1 MNKRGRKRK
10 HKRYFDVEQEE
21 ATLLY
26 LSSFDESEKNKIYE
40 EFLKEPLY
48 KMVESIINRYNL
60 YSKEMSFEELLN
72 DTLSFL
78 HTKIDKFDPSQGT
91 KAYSYYGTIIKHR
104 LLGKRIK
111 EQDEITKRENY
122 DAVLVNIE
130 EDEKYSYQIDEE
142 DSFTSEF
149 FNEFVKIL
157 EELISMNTA
166 LPKEEKFLKKNEE
179 RVGLAILEVMKNW
192 ESFFEDGGRKYN
204 KNQIL
209 ECLRNMTDLSTK
221 DIRDNLKRFRILYYQ
236 KKEERLKRTHRNE
249 DTPIQNISFNLN
261 KKKNS

>member
-26 LSSFDESEKNKIYE
+26 LNSINESEKNKIYE

-60 YSKEMSFEELLN
+60 YSKEMTFDELLN

-111 EQDEITKRENY
+111 EQDELTKRENY
-122 DAVLVNIE
+122 DAVLINIE
-130 EDEKYSYQIDEE
+130 EDEKYSYYIEEE
-142 DSFTSEF
+142 DNFIADF
-149 FNEFVKIL
+149 FGEFVKIL
-157 EELISMNTA
+157 DELILLNA
-166 LPKEEKFLKKNEE
+166 EEKFLKKNEE
-179 RVGLAILEVMKNW
+179 KVGLAILEVMKNW
-192 ESFFEDGGRKYN
+192 ELFFEDGGRKYN

-209 ECLRNMTDLSTK
+209 ECLRNITDLSTK
-221 DIRDNLKRFRILYYQ
+221 DIRDNLKRFKTLYYQ
-236 KKEERLKRTHRNE
+236 KKQERLKRNYRNE
-249 DTPIQNISFNLN
+249 DTPIQNISLNLN
-261 KKKNS
+261 KKKNL